1 MSLAP
6 SSDLTP
12 ELLDLTSHLPAEGTV
27 ARRLLD
33 AARAA
38 GLFDRVAVL
47 SFDDDTVADD
57 LTEADEVGP

>member
-1 MSLAP
+1 VSLAP

-33 AARAA
+33 
-38 GLFDRVAVL
+38 D
-47 SFDDDTVADD
+47 
-57 LTEADEVGP
+57 